1 MCMQCF
7 LLSRG
12 RAPPQQASLQVTCS
26 AQEEMHLSEAGNK
39 LYHSFRFEQTSI
51 LGFLLAVDNI
61 LTPEQYA
68 RLESSSYPW

>member
-1 MCMQCF
+1 
-7 LLSRG
+7 
-12 RAPPQQASLQVTCS
+12 
-26 AQEEMHLSEAGNK
+26 MHLSEAGNK